1 MSLTIPSNIMQS
13 LLYTDGMFL
22 TSANMTA
29 EQAYFNNWIYLQ
41 NQCTFTPG
49 VFAGGMQVTQQGNS
63 LIVSSGVGIDGAGH
77 LLVVATNGTPV
88 AMPATLTN
96 PFYVYAQYP
105 AIGTP
110 IATGSPILSYTAQVM
125 IGNSVPSGAVQLA
138 TGVASGTTI
147 SSVTNNSQPVLLQ
160 PTMLNSSL
168 MSMANVLRGS
178 ATVDTSKLTNPGTS
192 TSETVVFPT
201 TGTKFTSAPMVTVT
215 VQGSIPYALAVASD
229 TTQFVVTLAAVQSAQ
244 ASDSNTD
251 STNSS
256 NTSSSTASSSVV
268 LNWLAFPN
276 P

>member
-77 LLVVATNGTPV
+77 LLVVASNGTPV

-110 IATGSPILSYTAQVM
+110 VATGSPVLSYTAQVM
-125 IGNSVPSGAVQLA
+125 IGSSVPSGAVQLA

-147 SSVTNNSQPVLLQ
+147 SSVTNNSQPVYLQ

-168 MSMANVLRGS
+168 VSMANALKGS
-178 ATVDTSKLTNPGTS
+178 VTVDSSNLTKAGTS
-192 TSETVVFPT
+192 TTATVVFPT
-201 TGTKFTSAPMVTVT
+201 TGTTFTSAPMVTVT

-229 TTQFVVTLAAVQSAQ
+229 TTQFVVTLTAVQSAP
-244 ASDSNTD
+244 ATD
-251 STNSS
+251 SKTASAS
-256 NTSSSTASSSVV
+256 ANTSTSTTSSVV
-268 LNWLAFPN
+268 LNWIAVSN
-276 P
+276 S